1 MNLNADVANYL
12 IDNRQ
17 QIAQEIIDTILSEA
31 HIDFSQDDINTGLA
45 SFEEFLRFLGEA
57 ILRNDKQPSS
67 DLMNWSHKNGER
79 EASTG
84 KKITFVLESYS
95 LIRDA
100 FQRKIYSICKFYNVD
115 RDVTFDIITNV
126 DRLIDVTLHE
136 TIKAFDAFKDRIL
149 VMTKEEVSELSAP
162 IVPVD
167 DGIAVLPI
175 IGQIDTYRAKNI
187 LEKTVPKVAELKVEH
202 LIIDFSGIQ
211 AVDTMVVD
219 HLFKINN
226 VLRLLGID
234 STITGIRPEIART
247 TVQMGIDL
255 SSIKTFATVRQA
267 LKFIRQR

>member
-1 MNLNADVANYL
+1 VNLNGDIANHL
-12 IDNRQ
+12 IDNRH
-17 QIAQEIIDTILSEA
+17 QIAQEIVDTIIGEA
-31 HIDFSQDDINTGLA
+31 QIEFSQDEINAGLND
-45 SFEEFLRFLGEA
+45 FEEFLRFLGES
-57 ILRNDKQPSS
+57 ILRNDKKPSL

-84 KKITFVLESYS
+84 KKITFVLETYS
-95 LIRDA
+95 FIRDA
-100 FQRKIYSICKFYNVD
+100 FLRKIYSICKFYNIEQD
-115 RDVTFDIITNV
+115 LTFDIITHV

-136 TIKAFDAFKDRIL
+136 TIKAFDAFKDKIL

-162 IVPVD
+162 IVPID

-255 SSIKTFATVRQA
+255 SSIRTFATVRQA
-267 LKFIRQR
+267 LKQIREG